1 MYTGNINIVVGML
14 SSSISITYELRI
26 DKDTGLKLKENRKK
40 LNDFLL
46 TLDDRLE
53 LVFHFWLLY
62 IKIR

>member
-53 LVFHFWLLY
+53 LVFHF
-62 IKIR
+62 